1 MAMKWM
7 VKEIAELRGIMN
19 ARALGRLADVPPTS
33 IYQIWSGEAKRV
45 DLETL
50 NKLCTALRVPLALLL
65 EHVPEAVEPLPGSE
79 AAQGEG
85 VKTRRTSSSS
95 KPKGSAKQSRAA
107 AIGG

>member
-1 MAMKWM
+1 MSMKWS
-7 VKEIAELRGIMN
+7 VKEIAELRGITN

-65 EHVPEAVEPLPGSE
+65 EHVPDEIEPLPEQG
-79 AAQGEG
+79 QGESAS
-85 VKTRRTSSSS
+85 KRRSSGS
-95 KPKGSAKQSRAA
+95 SAKSRRESKQSQAA
-107 AIGG
+107 VTAG